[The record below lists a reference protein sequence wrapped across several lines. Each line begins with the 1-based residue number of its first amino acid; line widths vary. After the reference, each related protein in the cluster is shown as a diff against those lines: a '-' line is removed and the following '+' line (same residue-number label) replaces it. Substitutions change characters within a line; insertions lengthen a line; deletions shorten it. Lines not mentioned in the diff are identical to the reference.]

1 MKIKSLVLVFSI
13 SFPLFIFSCLISSCQ
28 TAKKAEDAEQEN
40 TTEKLA
46 QLLQK
51 HKQDSIQNAFCDC
64 LVEDSISREEQLKNI
79 DNFLSQ
85 KVDINFP
92 CAFEE
97 EVNSN
102 VAETAL
108 INMGVAISNRILRTK
123 FRKRQTKTNTILK
136 SYPILMLFNEDTSM
150 IAQLVSR
157 GANLD
162 IKTKDIVS
170 LPEYYISQNELQ
182 NLQFCLDLGAKAE
195 EMRIFTSNE
204 KMIEIL
210 IEKGAKTENIDK
222 ITLFESDNYKKVAEK
237 YKIDLSK
244 VTCIEFNQIIQIKKF
259 SKINFERTEWLLANG
274 VSSSCINSY
283 FLENVIDENF
293 DGRIFST
300 RTKRKPNQHT
310 RKEWI
315 EMLGKY
321 DVNWNQC
328 TSFGKN
334 PLILAVEKHDKEL
347 IQMLLNQSADINFA
361 CNFAGQKKTAKDI
374 LEKEIKYAEENELR
388 KKERKQENYSKK
400 EANKHADYMKK
411 LDEIKVLLEQK

>member
-1 MKIKSLVLVFSI
+1 MKINSLVLVFSI
-13 SFPLFIFSCLISSCQ
+13 SFIFSCLISSCQ
-28 TAKKAEDAEQEN
+28 TAKNAEDSEQED
-40 TTEKLA
+40 TAEKLA
-46 QLLQK
+46 QLVQK

-64 LVEDSISREEQLKNI
+64 LVEDSINREDKLKNI

-85 KVDINFP
+85 KVNINLP
-92 CAFEE
+92 CGFKE

-136 SYPILMLFNEDTSM
+136 NYPILMLFNDDTSM
-150 IAQLVSR
+150 IEQLVSR

-170 LPEYYISQNELQ
+170 LPEYYVSQNELK
-182 NLQFCLDLGAKAE
+182 NLQFCLALGAKAE
-195 EMRIFTSNE
+195 EIRIFTSNE
-204 KMIEIL
+204 KMIETL

-222 ITLFESDNYKKVAEK
+222 PTLFENDNYRKLAEK

-244 VTCIEFNQIIQIKKF
+244 ITCIEFSQIVEVKKF

-274 VSSSCINSY
+274 VSSSCVTNK
-283 FLENVIDENF
+283 FLEDVIDENF

-300 RTKRKPNQHT
+300 RTKKKPNQHT

-321 DVNWNQC
+321 GVNWNKC
-328 TSFGKN
+328 TSFGKS
-334 PLILAVEKHDKEL
+334 PLMLAVEKHDKEL

-361 CNFAGQKKTAKDI
+361 CNFAGEKKTAKDI
-374 LEKEIKYAEENELR
+374 LEKEIKYAKESELR
-388 KKERKQENYSKK
+388 KKERKKENYSKK
-400 EANKHADYMKK
+400 EATKHADYMKK